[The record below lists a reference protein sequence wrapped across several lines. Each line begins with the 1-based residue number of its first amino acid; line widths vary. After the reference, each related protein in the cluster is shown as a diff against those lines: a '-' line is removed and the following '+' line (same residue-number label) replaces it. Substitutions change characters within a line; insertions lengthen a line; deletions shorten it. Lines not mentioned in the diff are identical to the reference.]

1 MSKTTLRIGSASG
14 FWGDTEFSATQL
26 IEHGNIDVL
35 VFDYLAEITMSLLS
49 RVKAKD
55 PAQGY
60 APDFISTMR
69 PLLKE
74 IKARGI
80 KVIANAGGVN
90 PSACRAALVAAAQAE
105 GVDLKIAAV
114 LGDDLMPQVEALRA
128 AQTKEMFSGA
138 PFPQKVMSANAY
150 LGAFPIA
157 AALSAGADIVVTGRC
172 VDSAVTLGPLI
183 HAFGWGASDYDRLAQ
198 GSLAGHLIECGTQT
212 TGGNYTDWE
221 SVPGWDDMGFPIAEC
236 RADGSFVITKPE
248 GTGGLVCPSTVGE
261 QMLYE
266 IGDPRAYILPDVV
279 CDFTGVTLM
288 QVGPDQVE
296 VKGARGRAPTDQA
309 KVSVTYADGFRATSL
324 FMIGG
329 IDAGPKAHRVGAAML
344 ARLRRYFAQR
354 GWPDFTETS
363 VEAIGAEDTYGP
375 HARTS
380 SREVMLK
387 VGVRHPMKDALEL
400 FSREVAPLALM
411 SAPAITGFTGGR
423 PKVQPVVR
431 LFSCLVP
438 KAQVVA
444 SIDMGEQTVPAPQWS
459 GHALQPREPARRHG
473 PAARRQRLC
482 ARHAHRAARQARL
495 GAQRRQGRRG
505 QHRHH
510 RAPPRIPA
518 LHPRRT
524 DRAGRGRLFCAP
536 RQRQGRTLRPAGH
549 ACAELP
555 PARGPRRR
563 RHRLHPHGP
572 ASQSLRADAARLP
585 RTHPRR
591 NGAVMGTLFPSPTP

>member
-14 FWGDTEFSATQL
+14 FWGDTEFSAAQL

-55 PAQGY
+55 PTQGY
-60 APDFISTMR
+60 APDFVSTMR

-114 LGDDLMPQVEALRA
+114 LGDDLMPQVEALRS
-128 AQTKEMFSGA
+128 AQTKEMFSSA

-279 CDFTGVTLM
+279 CDFTGVTLT
-288 QVGPDQVE
+288 QLGPDQVE

-375 HARTS
+375 HARSS

-459 GHALQPREPARRHG
+459 GQPFNPASLPTVTGPLPAANAFARGMRTVPLVKLAWGRSGDKGDAANIGIIARRPEYLPFIRAALTEQAVAGYFAHLVKGKVERFDLPGTHALNFLLQEALGGGGIASIRMDP
-473 PAARRQRLC
+473 
-482 ARHAHRAARQARL
+482 QAKAY
-495 GAQRRQGRRG
+495 AQMLLDF
-505 QHRHH
+505 
-510 RAPPRIPA
+510 PVPIPA
-518 LHPRRT
+518 EMAL
-524 DRAGRGRLFCAP
+524 
-536 RQRQGRTLRPAGH
+536 
-549 ACAELP
+549 
-555 PARGPRRR
+555 
-563 RHRLHPHGP
+563 
-572 ASQSLRADAARLP
+572 
-585 RTHPRR
+585 
-591 NGAVMGTLFPSPTP
+591 